1 MSTTQ
6 DIIKRLKKRAEIEK
20 QSKAEGTEN
29 DNTQDTGSS
38 EELPQ
43 SKDGLTIYPSFN
55 KMNLNKEILKGIYS
69 IGYEKPS
76 LVQSKAI
83 VPIISGK
90 DIIIQQQSGTGKTA
104 TFTIAMLQVLYG
116 LPSAKTKKTNG
127 LQALVVS
134 PTRELAIQING
145 VIENLGNYL
154 KVESFCLTGL
164 TNNKSANETTNSDKK
179 IKLDL
184 AKLSHADIVSGTP
197 GKIVDCVKRNQ
208 IDLENLK
215 MIILDEADELLD
227 EHLGFKKQIY
237 EIFSKISIKTQV
249 VILSATMSSN
259 ILEVSKKIMNWDNHI
274 KILTKKKEIS
284 LEAIKQYKI
293 ELKEN
298 WKFNTLLDIL
308 NTVSYQQAVIFVNN
322 VKKCD
327 SLYKFLNK
335 QKFSVVSIHS
345 KLSQLERLEQMNKF
359 RNGTYKI
366 LVTTDIWA
374 RGIDVQ
380 QINLVVNYDL
390 PTIIENYIHR
400 IGRSGRFG
408 RLGKAV
414 NFVTPE
420 DEKQLLK
427 IEKYYKLDI
436 PDMPKEI

>member
-1 MSTTQ
+1 MSSTQ
-6 DIIKRLKKRAEIEK
+6 DIINRLKKRSEAEK
-20 QSKAEGTEN
+20 QKKTKDNGDLKTESLGGN
-29 DNTQDTGSS
+29 
-38 EELPQ
+38 LPK

-55 KMNLNKEILKGIYS
+55 KMNLNKELLKGIYS

-116 LPSAKTKKTNG
+116 LSTFNKKKSEG
-127 LQALVVS
+127 LQALVIS

-145 VIENLGNYL
+145 VIENLGTYL
-154 KVESFCLTGL
+154 KVDSFCLTGL
-164 TNNKSANETTNSDKK
+164 TNNKTASAKASTEKK

-184 AKLSHADIVSGTP
+184 KALESADIVSGTP
-197 GKIVDCVKRNQ
+197 GKIVDCLKRNQ
-208 IDLENLK
+208 ISLDNLK

-237 EIFSKISIKTQV
+237 EIFSKINIKTQV
-249 VILSATMSSN
+249 LILSATMSTN

-284 LEAIKQYKI
+284 LDVIKQYKI
-293 ELKEN
+293 DLKEN
-298 WKFNTLLDIL
+298 WKVNTLSDIL

-335 QKFSVVSIHS
+335 QKFSIVSIHS
-345 KLSQLERLEQMNKF
+345 KLSQLERIEQMNKF

-408 RLGKAV
+408 RLGNAI
-414 NFVTPE
+414 NFVTDE
-420 DEKQLLK
+420 DANQLSK
-427 IEKYYKLDI
+427 IEKYYKIEI
-436 PDMPKEI
+436 PDMPSGI

>member
-1 MSTTQ
+1 MSSTQ
-6 DIIKRLKKRAEIEK
+6 DIINRLKKRAQVVKNEEDTK
-20 QSKAEGTEN
+20 QSK
-29 DNTQDTGSS
+29 SS
-38 EELPQ
+38 IKELLK

-55 KMNLNKEILKGIYS
+55 KMNLNKELLKGIYS

-116 LPSAKTKKTNG
+116 LSTANTKKKTDG
-127 LQALVVS
+127 LQALVIS

-145 VIENLGNYL
+145 VIENLGTYL
-154 KVESFCLTGL
+154 KVDSFCLTGL
-164 TNNKSANETTNSDKK
+164 ANNTANDKVNNDKK

-184 AKLSHADIVSGTP
+184 KKLGNADIVSGTP
-197 GKIVDCVKRNQ
+197 GKIVDCLKRNQ
-208 IDLENLK
+208 ISLDNLK

-237 EIFSKISIKTQV
+237 EIFSKINLKTQV

-284 LEAIKQYKI
+284 LDVIKQYKV

-327 SLYKFLNK
+327 SLSKFLNK
-335 QKFSVVSIHS
+335 QKFSIVSIHS

-380 QINLVVNYDL
+380 QINLVINYDL

-408 RLGKAV
+408 RLGKAI
-414 NFVTPE
+414 NFVTDE
-420 DEKQLLK
+420 DEKQLSK
-427 IEKYYKLDI
+427 IEKYYKIEI
-436 PDMPKEI
+436 PDMPNDI

>member
-1 MSTTQ
+1 MSSTQ
-6 DIIKRLKKRAEIEK
+6 DIIARLKQRALKDKE
-20 QSKAEGTEN
+20 STETK
-29 DNTQDTGSS
+29 DEVKVSTKD
-38 EELPQ
+38 LPK

-55 KMNLNKEILKGIYS
+55 KMNLNKDLLRGIYS

-116 LPSAKTKKTNG
+116 LKNKNKNG

-154 KVESFCLTGL
+154 KVKNFCLVGL
-164 TNNKSANETTNSDKK
+164 TNNVNGDKVSIEKK

-184 AKLSHADIVSGTP
+184 KKLADADIVSGTP
-197 GKIVDCVKRNQ
+197 GKIVDCLKRSQ
-208 IDLENLK
+208 IDFENLK

-227 EHLGFKKQIY
+227 ENLGFKKQIY
-237 EIFSKISIKTQV
+237 EIFNKINSKTQV

-259 ILEVSKKIMNWDNHI
+259 ILEISKKIMNWDNHI

-284 LEAIKQYKI
+284 LDVIKQYKI
-293 ELKEN
+293 DLKES
-298 WKFNTLLDIL
+298 WKVNTLQDIL
-308 NTVSYQQAVIFVNN
+308 NTVSYQQVVIFVNN
-322 VKKCD
+322 VKKCT
-327 SLYKFLNK
+327 SLYAFLNK

-380 QINLVVNYDL
+380 QINLVINYDL
-390 PTIIENYIHR
+390 PINIENYIHR

-408 RLGKAV
+408 RLGKAI
-414 NFVTPE
+414 NFVTDE
-420 DEKQLLK
+420 DQKQLAK
-427 IEKYYKLDI
+427 IEKYYKIDI
-436 PDMPKEI
+436 PDMPSDL

>member
-1 MSTTQ
+1 MSSTQ
-6 DIIKRLKKRAEIEK
+6 DIINRLKKRAQVVKNEEDTK
-20 QSKAEGTEN
+20 QSK
-29 DNTQDTGSS
+29 SS
-38 EELPQ
+38 IKELPK

-55 KMNLNKEILKGIYS
+55 KMNLNKELLKGIYS

-116 LPSAKTKKTNG
+116 LSTANIKKKTDG
-127 LQALVVS
+127 LQALVIS

-145 VIENLGNYL
+145 VIENLGTYL
-154 KVESFCLTGL
+154 KVDSFCLTGL
-164 TNNKSANETTNSDKK
+164 ANNTGNDKVNNDKK

-184 AKLSHADIVSGTP
+184 KKLGNADIVSGTP
-197 GKIVDCVKRNQ
+197 GKIVDCLKRNQ
-208 IDLENLK
+208 ISLDNLK

-237 EIFSKISIKTQV
+237 EIFSKINLKTQV

-284 LEAIKQYKI
+284 LDVIKQYKV

-327 SLYKFLNK
+327 SLSKFLNK
-335 QKFSVVSIHS
+335 QKFSIVSIHS

-380 QINLVVNYDL
+380 QINLVINYDL

-408 RLGKAV
+408 RLGKAI
-414 NFVTPE
+414 NFVTDE
-420 DEKQLLK
+420 DEKQLSK
-427 IEKYYKLDI
+427 IEKYYKIEI
-436 PDMPKEI
+436 PDMPNDI